1 MQFANRRWWLRL
13 GLLCACTLAAAV
25 CAAQEPDTPVARLNT
40 EARAL
45 LRSDPQLAQQRAQQA
60 LHLARQYAD
69 RSGEAAARVNLG
81 SVERQRGRYDQA
93 VLEFERAVAITRE
106 ISDQPGYASAQA
118 NLGITLDLG
127 GLHAD
132 ALEAQG
138 EALKIYEAQ
147 GKFASASAVL
157 INLGNTLDNLGDTTR
172 ARDHYQR
179 ALEMKRAHDISKG
192 VGAVLNNL
200 ADLTLQSGATEQAI
214 ALLDEAIASHAR
226 DGDRIGE
233 GLALSNRGIAH
244 ARNGNFDAALAD
256 LQQGEAIARDLEHS
270 VGISAALR
278 ARAEVWLL
286 RARSLEG
293 EARDYALLN
302 AEREARAAVVA
313 SNENDDPERR
323 ALAKHL
329 LANVLAAKG
338 DAVAAIALMEEIER
352 EAEAERRQ
360 RDDARVALVRARYE
374 NQQAETEVTLMR
386 ERTAAQSAELAR
398 SRILLRSAVGLGIAA
413 VVAIVL
419 LFWIARERRLRADS
433 LQAQDDTLR
442 DALAQAEHHGRR
454 AREAAALNQR
464 LLALA
469 GEDLQAPLAE
479 IRSSAERLLAV
490 HHASPE
496 LSRPM
501 AAIARNASDLLQ
513 VVQRLRDSALASGEP
528 DTAPGVDLSA
538 LLAACIGEAEPRA
551 RQRQQRLFP
560 AIAPAL
566 TVCADADALAQLCS
580 ELLDQTLRRNPADR
594 NIAVALRAEAA
605 HAVLTL
611 SDHDGQL
618 RALLLDAQRA
628 SGAGDNEA
636 PRRHGLGLL
645 RETILRAGGSIDS
658 IAASAPET
666 GQLLRVLLPLAA

>member
-1 MQFANRRWWLRL
+1 MRLASRYWWLRP

-25 CAAQEPDTPVARLNT
+25 CAAQEPLSAVARLNS

-45 LRSDPQLAQQRAQQA
+45 LRSDPRLAQQRAQQA
-60 LHLARQYAD
+60 LQLAGQDGD

-93 VLEFERAVAITRE
+93 VIEFERAVAITRE
-106 ISDQPGYASAQA
+106 ISDQTGYASAQA

-127 GLHAD
+127 GLHAE

-147 GKFASASAVL
+147 GKYASASAVL
-157 INLGNTLDNLGDTTR
+157 INLGNTLDNLGDSTR

-179 ALEMKRAHDISKG
+179 ALEMKRAHDIRKG
-192 VGAVLNNL
+192 IGAVLNNL

-214 ALLDEAIASHAR
+214 ALLDEAIVAHTA
-226 DGDRIGE
+226 DDDRIGQ

-256 LQQGEAIARDLEHS
+256 IQQGEAIARDLEHA

-286 RARSLEG
+286 RAHSLDG

-313 SNENDDPERR
+313 SNDNDAPERR

-338 DAVAAIALMEEIER
+338 EAVAAIALMEEVER

-386 ERTAAQSAELAR
+386 ERAAAQAVELAR
-398 SRILLRSAVGLGIAA
+398 SRLLLRSALGLGIAA
-413 VVAIVL
+413 AVAIVL
-419 LFWIARERRLRADS
+419 LFWIARERRLRAET
-433 LQAQDDTLR
+433 LQARDAALR
-442 DALAQAEHHGRR
+442 DALAQAEHQGRR
-454 AREAAALNQR
+454 AREAATLNQH

-490 HHASPE
+490 HHANPE
-496 LSRPM
+496 SSRPM
-501 AAIARNASDLLQ
+501 AAIVRNASDLLL
-513 VVQRLRDSALASGEP
+513 VVQRLRE
-528 DTAPGVDLSA
+528 TAQAHGDAEVTVGVDLSA
-538 LLAACIGEAEPRA
+538 LLTASVGEAEARA

-560 AIAPAL
+560 AITPAL
-566 TVCADADALAQLCS
+566 TVLADADVLAQLCS

-618 RALLLDAQRA
+618 RALLLDAQRT
-628 SGAGDNEA
+628 SGDSET
-636 PRRHGLGLL
+636 PRRLGLGLL

>member
-1 MQFANRRWWLRL
+1 MQFANQRWWLRL

-25 CAAQEPDTPVARLNT
+25 CVAQEPPSAVARLNS
-40 EARAL
+40 EARTL

-60 LHLARQYAD
+60 LQLARQDGD

-157 INLGNTLDNLGDTTR
+157 INLGNTLDNLGDATR

-214 ALLDEAIASHAR
+214 ALLDEAIVAHTR
-226 DGDRIGE
+226 DDDRIGQ

-313 SNENDDPERR
+313 SNDNDDPERR

-386 ERTAAQSAELAR
+386 ERTAAQSAGARAQPQSCCAVRWGSASLRWSRSCCCSGSRASVACVPIRCR
-398 SRILLRSAVGLGIAA
+398 SRTKPCATR
-413 VVAIVL
+413 
-419 LFWIARERRLRADS
+419 WRRPSIRAD
-433 LQAQDDTLR
+433 A
-442 DALAQAEHHGRR
+442 R
-454 AREAAALNQR
+454 AKQRSLNQR

-496 LSRPM
+496 WSRPM

-513 VVQRLRDSALASGEP
+513 VVQRLRE
-528 DTAPGVDLSA
+528 TAHARGDAEATVGVDLSA
-538 LLAACIGEAEPRA
+538 LLTESVSEAEARA
-551 RQRQQRLFP
+551 RQRQQRLLPQITP
-560 AIAPAL
+560 AVAVL
-566 TVCADADALAQLCS
+566 ADADALARLCT

-594 NIAVALRAEAA
+594 NIAVALRAEAT
-605 HAVLTL
+605 HAVITL

-618 RALLLDAQRA
+618 RALLLAAQRT
-628 SGAGDNEA
+628 SGDSET
-636 PRRHGLGLL
+636 PRRLGLGLL
-645 RETILRAGGSIDS
+645 REDILRAGGSIDS